1 MRPFDGASDW
11 LFLYLVMDFFLDDII
26 FADLIFFFLRYMSNN
41 RTEKIDELAEI
52 FKALSNPHRLKIFL
66 RLATCC
72 RPGTVGYIDENS
84 TAFVGELGDELG
96 VVKSTVSHHI
106 KELKRVGII
115 RTERKGQKIACWVD
129 PKMVD
134 DLKKFFSF

>member
-1 MRPFDGASDW
+1 
-11 LFLYLVMDFFLDDII
+11 
-26 FADLIFFFLRYMSNN
+26 MSNN
-41 RTEKIDELAEI
+41 RNDNTDQYAEV

-72 RPGTVGYIDENS
+72 KPGTVGYLDENS
-84 TAFVGELGDELG
+84 TAYVGELGEELD

-115 RTERKGQKIACWVD
+115 RTERMGQKIACWVD
-129 PKMVD
+129 PKVVD
-134 DLKKFFSF
+134 DLKNFFSF